1 MIEENGTGS
10 TVEQDDF
17 ATETQ
22 AGKTFTQEDVDKFVR
37 ERLDRERKKF
47 SKQFEGVDVE
57 KYRSL
62 MEKEEK
68 LQMEQH
74 AARGEFEKV
83 LQTTVQKKDTQI
95 QELQKQLQT
104 IKVDGTLLSAAS
116 ANKAVN
122 PNQVVRLLKDQIRL
136 NNTGEVEIVDDTGSV
151 RYTDSGSAMGVEDL
165 VSEFL
170 QQNPHFVS
178 AGPSGSGSQGSVAS
192 AAGSATGK
200 VDISKLDMSKAQ
212 DRALFREM
220 TKSNKR

>member
-10 TVEQDDF
+10 NVDNDDF
-17 ATETQ
+17 TTENQ

-47 SKQFEGVDVE
+47 SKQFEGIDVE
-57 KYRSL
+57 KYRAL
-62 MEKEEK
+62 VEKEEK
-68 LQMEQH
+68 SLLEQQT
-74 AARGEFEKV
+74 ARGEFEKV
-83 LQTTVQKKDTQI
+83 LQTTVQKKDSQI

-122 PNQVVRLLKDQIRL
+122 PQQVARLLKDQIRL
-136 NNTGEVEIVDDTGSV
+136 NTSGDVEIVDDNGSV
-151 RYTDSGSAMGVEDL
+151 RYTDAGSAMSVEDL

-170 QQNPHFVS
+170 QANPHFIS
-178 AGPSGSGSQGSVAS
+178 AGPSGSGSQGSVAN
-192 AAGSATGK
+192 AAGQAQGK

-212 DRALFREM
+212 DRALYKQAM
-220 TKSNKR
+220 KSSRH

>member
-10 TVEQDDF
+10 TVDTSDF
-17 ATETQ
+17 TTETQ
-22 AGKTFTQEDVDKFVR
+22 VGKTFTQEDVDKFVR

-47 SKQFEGVDVE
+47 SKQFEGIDVE

-62 MEKEEK
+62 VEKEEK
-68 LQMEQH
+68 IQLEQQ

-83 LQTTVQKKDTQI
+83 LQSTVSKKDTQI

-104 IKVDGTLLSAAS
+104 IKVDGSLLSAAS

-122 PNQVVRLLKDQIRL
+122 PQQVARLLKDQIRL
-136 NNTGEVEIVDDTGSV
+136 NNTGEVEIVDDTGTV

-170 QQNPHFVS
+170 QTNPHFMS
-178 AGPSGSGSQGSVAS
+178 AGPSGSGSQGSVAN

-200 VDISKLDMSKAQ
+200 VDVSKLDMAKAG
-212 DRALFREM
+212 DRALYKQM
-220 TKSNKR
+220 MKSKSH

>member
-170 QQNPHFVS
+170 QHNPHFVS

>member
-192 AAGSATGK
+192 AAGSAQGK